1 MDVEVLSFLVE
12 LRDGVGDVSAGEDLL
27 TLVDGPEWIK
37 RIWKNAGIRLGTFDY
52 NSGFSFVNYFYINN
66 YTFW

>member
-27 TLVDGPEWIK
+27 TLVDDPKGIK
-37 RIWKNAGIRLGTFDY
+37 KDLKKCLH
-52 NSGFSFVNYFYINN
+52 
-66 YTFW
+66 